1 MKYEIEVLE
10 IKRTDTLE
18 ELDENLMPLALRGRY
33 FEKSYD
39 TKKERKLKNVT
50 RKKIDGIDIIFK
62 KELEKMEELEIEREF
77 KTDELLSDL
86 YYDKED
92 VLHKIFLKVIN
103 QKNQEYQKQQLM
115 QLKNYLLLKK

>member
-103 QKNQEYQKQQLM
+103 
-115 QLKNYLLLKK
+115 

>member
-18 ELDENLMPLALRGRY
+18 ELDENLMPLALRCRY

-103 QKNQEYQKQQLM
+103 
-115 QLKNYLLLKK
+115 

>member
-18 ELDENLMPLALRGRY
+18 ELDENLMPLALRCRY

-62 KELEKMEELEIEREF
+62 KELEK
-77 KTDELLSDL
+77 
-86 YYDKED
+86 
-92 VLHKIFLKVIN
+92 
-103 QKNQEYQKQQLM
+103 QKNQK
-115 QLKNYLLLKK
+115 LKENLKLRSYCQTYIMIKKMYYTKYF